1 MITVIFCPKCQSRDV
16 SEERMTPLPP
26 RLVSMDEL
34 GNNHATYAQ
43 PAVLRTSTWRATCND
58 CGYFVEYQSYDG

>member
-1 MITVIFCPKCQSRDV
+1 MVTVIFCPKCKSHDV
-16 SEERMTPLPP
+16 TEERVTPLPP
-26 RLVSMDEL
+26 RMVSMDDL
-34 GNNHATYAQ
+34 GNTGSYAM